1 MKGLIYE
8 TQMSLWGK
16 PKVIGYDNGSIAV
29 KEILRDTANAIIID
43 NHYSHKIYNASYIH
57 LGVYVGGEVTGVLQY
72 GSAMNPASG
81 ASVEASASSK
91 TYSRRKFSSA
101 SVL

>member
-29 KEILRDTANAIIID
+29 KEIHRDTANAIIID
-43 NHYSHKIYNASYIH
+43 NH
-57 LGVYVGGEVTGVLQY
+57 
-72 GSAMNPASG
+72 
-81 ASVEASASSK
+81 
-91 TYSRRKFSSA
+91 
-101 SVL
+101 